1 MKLNS
6 LKNILIKQ
14 LRNQVFHHI
23 IFWLGAFILLYLTV
37 EIWEP
42 SSLAFE
48 IAAIIVIPAPVPVY
62 LHFFVLKQ
70 FFERRRYI
78 PYVLSL
84 IIIVIVSGFLVEYIF
99 WIIVNDPNSHTSGI
113 GLAIFY
119 LAFSTALKYYRQG
132 IKNKY
137 RLQEA
142 EFKQLQTELALLK
155 SQVNPHFFFNTL
167 NNLYALSLGKSERV
181 PEMILKISNLMRYVM
196 DSSRK
201 KEVEL
206 NQEIEF
212 LKNYIALEKLRFR
225 TESDIQFQIN
235 GQTEGKRIAPLL
247 LIPFI
252 ENSFKHGANSTIGNF
267 YIHMKFIINEN
278 GLSFLIKNNK
288 QENYK
293 ADSPSSL
300 KSGLNNVKRRLEL
313 LYPNKHKL
321 EIQEKIASYE
331 VHLEIS
337 L

>member
-6 LKNILIKQ
+6 LKNILIK
-14 LRNQVFHHI
+14 LWKNQVFHHI
-23 IFWLGAFILLYLTV
+23 IFWLGAFVLLYLTV
-37 EIWEP
+37 KIWET
-42 SSLAFE
+42 SSLALE
-48 IAAIIVIPAPVPVY
+48 IAAIIIIPAPVPVY

-70 FFERRRYI
+70 FFEKRKYI
-78 PYVLSL
+78 PYALSL
-84 IIIVIVSGFLVEYIF
+84 IIIIIGSGFLAEFIF

-137 RLQEA
+137 RLQEV
-142 EFKQLQTELALLK
+142 EFKQLQTELTLLK

-167 NNLYALSLGKSERV
+167 NNLYALSLDKSERV

-196 DSSRK
+196 DSSKK

-206 NQEIEF
+206 NQEFEF
-212 LKNYIALEKLRFR
+212 LKNYIALEKLRFS
-225 TESDIQFQIN
+225 TESDIQFQIV
-235 GQTEGKRIAPLL
+235 GQTEGKRIAPML

-252 ENSFKHGANSTIGNF
+252 ENCFKHGANSTTGNF
-267 YIHMKFIINEN
+267 YIHIDLIIIEN
-278 GLSFLIKNNK
+278 GISFLVKNSK

-293 ADSPSSL
+293 ADSQSSS

-313 LYPNKHKL
+313 LYPTRYKL
-321 EIQEKIASYE
+321 EIQENTDSYA
-331 VHLEIS
+331 VNLEIK